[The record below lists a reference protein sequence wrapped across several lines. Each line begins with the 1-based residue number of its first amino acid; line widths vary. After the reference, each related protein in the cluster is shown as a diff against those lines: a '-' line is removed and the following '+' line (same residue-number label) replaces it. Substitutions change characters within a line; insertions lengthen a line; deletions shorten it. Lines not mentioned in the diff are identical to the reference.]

1 MIRNKRYPRGGF
13 TLIELLVAVLII
25 GILAAIALPQ
35 YQEVVDKANYSSM
48 MSLVKAIK
56 NEQELYY
63 MVHGRYAANFEE
75 LGTDLLPDNFTLSE
89 DKVTASFPKYTVEVP
104 VSLYVA
110 GELSKPNMAYF
121 LGLDNNHDRGEIQC
135 WTYGNENERKRA
147 NKVCKNLARDTTPVR
162 VENGYE
168 IYSLK

>member
-1 MIRNKRYPRGGF
+1 MLKLRKYPPRGF
-13 TLIELLVAVLII
+13 TLIELLVVVLII

-48 MSLVKAIK
+48 MSLVKALK

-89 DKVTASFPKYTVEVP
+89 DKVVASFPKYAVDVP
-104 VSLYVA
+104 VSLYVS
-110 GELSKPNMAYF
+110 GILSKPRMVYF
-121 LGLDNNHDRGEIQC
+121 LGLDNNYDRGKIQC

-147 NKVCKNLARDTTPVR
+147 NKVCKSLARDITPVGGGD
-162 VENGYE
+162 GYE